1 MAIFTPNQQIT
12 QTTAQISV
20 DVSPNNPLPVGSN
33 KFQLVVVD
41 DEGNVSEPMILE
53 VIVQALNVPTAVLE
67 IVDANGASLP
77 PTVLAGR
84 SFLLSGLKST
94 DTPPGKLVEYRFTLL
109 HQ

>member
-1 MAIFTPNQQIT
+1 MAIFKPNQQVT
-12 QTTAQISV
+12 QTTAQVSV
-20 DVSPNNPLPVGSN
+20 DVSPDNPLPVGSN

-41 DEGNVSEPMILE
+41 DEGNVSDPVILE

-67 IVDANGASLP
+67 MIDANGATMS

-84 SFLLSGLKST
+84 SFTLSALKST

-109 HQ
+109 SQ